1 MDPQDFYAYAAAG
14 GLCMFLLYF
23 LVPIAQRV
31 GLVDRPSGRKQQ
43 LGPVALVGGIAVVV
57 SFFLATLLMPI
68 ALTEYRVLF
77 FCIALLFVTG
87 VVDDL
92 RELPPAAKF
101 VMQLA
106 VALALVFLD
115 DQLVRFV
122 GDILDDSGSNAYE
135 PLGLDILTIPLT
147 VFAMLGVIN
156 AFNLIDG
163 LDGLCGGIT
172 LMALAALMGLA
183 LYHGGAV
190 TESKLLGMVLVTVAV
205 FLIFNLS
212 IVGATRQVYLG
223 DAGSMVLG
231 LILVYFLI
239 NLSQRG
245 IPIVA
250 SGVPIIKPN
259 SAPWLIALP
268 LMDTVNVMLH
278 RLRSGRSPL
287 RPDRTHI
294 HHLLLDVGIHRYAVL
309 AILLGLQLFCTTIG
323 VLGTHLSW
331 PDWVLFWCMFPGYIG
346 FALTTWML
354 ARRRRAIKDLATSAG
369 DVTELDHRR
378 ARAQQN
384 R

>member
-14 GLCMFLLYF
+14 GLCVFLLY
-23 LVPIAQRV
+23 LLGPIAQRV

-43 LGPVALVGGIAVVV
+43 LRPVALIGGIAIVV

-68 ALTEYRVLF
+68 SLTEYRVLY
-77 FCIALLFVTG
+77 FCIVLLFVTG
-87 VVDDL
+87 IVDDL
-92 RELPPAAKF
+92 RELPPAEKF
-101 VMQLA
+101 VMQLI

-115 DQLVRFV
+115 EQLVRFV
-122 GDILDDSGSNAYE
+122 GDILDQSGPNEYE
-135 PLGLDILTIPLT
+135 PLGLDILAIPLT

-172 LMALAALMGLA
+172 LIALAALMGLA
-183 LYHGGAV
+183 FHHGGAV
-190 TESKLLGMVLVTVAV
+190 TEFKLLGIVLVTVAA

-223 DAGSMVLG
+223 DAGSMVIG

-245 IPIVA
+245 IPVVE
-250 SGVPIIKPN
+250 SGVPIIKSN

-287 RPDRTHI
+287 KPDRTHI

-309 AILLGLQLFCTTIG
+309 AILLGLQLFCTAIG

-331 PDWVLFWCMFPGYIG
+331 PDWVLFWSMFPGYIG

-354 ARRRRAIKDLATSAG
+354 ARRRRQMTDLVTRAS
-369 DVTELDHRR
+369 DVTDLDRRR
-378 ARAQQN
+378 ARTQKD